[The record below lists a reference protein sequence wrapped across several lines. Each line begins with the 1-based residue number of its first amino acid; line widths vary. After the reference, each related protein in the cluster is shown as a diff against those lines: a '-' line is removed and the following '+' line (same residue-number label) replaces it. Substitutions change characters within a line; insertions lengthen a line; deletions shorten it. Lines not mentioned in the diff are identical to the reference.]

1 MPSRLPSFGK
11 SAVVCRD
18 VCRVSAFNICYTL
31 TFSELR
37 HLTSV
42 VFWCFPNFGK
52 ALSILRFSFY
62 IYLIYESALPRRVD
76 EPIGTLLQSAAP
88 RNHTNLFKSSKSFFH
103 RIYLFDLF
111 RFVRFLS
118 AGHSLSRLRRDELMS
133 LQANKFSKSFQI
145 FFSSIFICS
154 ICSDVSRLSGARHLL
169 RAAPPMK
176 RQG

>member
-42 VFWCFPNFGK
+42 MFWCFPNFGK

-62 IYLIYESALPRRVD
+62 IYLIYGSALPRRVD
-76 EPIGTLLQSAAP
+76 EPIGTLFQSAAP
-88 RNHTNLFKSSKSFFH
+88 RNHTNLFKSSKYF
-103 RIYLFDLF
+103 
-111 RFVRFLS
+111 FLS
-118 AGHSLSRLRRDELMS
+118 LS
-133 LQANKFSKSFQI
+133 
-145 FFSSIFICS
+145 ICS
-154 ICSDVSRLSGARHLL
+154 ICSDLEDFCAVRHTLFQSATPRNHTNLSKSYKSFFHLYL
-169 RAAPPMK
+169 FVQTFPEHRERGTCCAPHP
-176 RQG
+176 R